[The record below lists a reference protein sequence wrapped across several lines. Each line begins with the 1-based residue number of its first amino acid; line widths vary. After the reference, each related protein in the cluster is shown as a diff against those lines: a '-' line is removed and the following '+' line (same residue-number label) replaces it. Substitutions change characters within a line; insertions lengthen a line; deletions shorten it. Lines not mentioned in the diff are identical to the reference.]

1 MHGSETNGLSNAEP
15 AEQFPPRKLFLDGRL
30 CEGARMFPFL
40 GELIELVVLLFQRAY
55 RCLQI
60 AVGAM
65 PFELDEQTIAILQ
78 QANSRNSIW
87 PALAAHRL
95 ANGPPWDWYAV
106 LFGNPV
112 GSAQLVTASIP
123 SRRFR
128 RD

>member
-1 MHGSETNGLSNAEP
+1 
-15 AEQFPPRKLFLDGRL
+15 
-30 CEGARMFPFL
+30 MFPFL

-60 AVGAM
+60 AIGDM

-78 QANSRNSIW
+78 QANSHNSIW

-95 ANGPPWDWYAV
+95 ANGPPWGWWAT

-112 GSAQLVTASIP
+112 GAAQLVTASIP
-123 SRRFR
+123 SRHLR